1 MNIIKLD
8 LPLDAEKIS
17 SLKVG
22 DKVLLSG
29 VIYTARDQAHRRMV
43 DLIEQGESLPIVPRE
58 TCIFYCGPS
67 PTPPGK
73 ICGAIG
79 PTTSARM
86 DKASLILLDHGFRV
100 MIGKGERS
108 PELVQKIKD
117 KSGVYFVCTGG
128 IAALL
133 SKFVVSCETLAWSDL
148 GAEAIYKLM
157 VKDFPV
163 YVAIV

>member
-1 MNIIKLD
+1 MNVISLD

-29 VIYTARDQAHRRMV
+29 VLYTARDQAHRRMV
-43 DLIEQGESLPIVPRE
+43 DLIQQGKPLPIVPRE

-67 PTPPGK
+67 PTPPGR

-86 DKASLILLDHGFRV
+86 DKATLLLLDHGLLA

-117 KSGVYFVCTGG
+117 KGAVYFVSIGG
-128 IAALL
+128 VAALL
-133 SKFVVSCETLAWSDL
+133 SKFVVSCETFVWADL
-148 GAEAIYKLM
+148 GTEAMYKLV

-163 YVAIV
+163 YVSIV